1 MKMGYRMVIG
11 VGILTI
17 SDGVYRGKRLDISG
31 DLISAFVSDIGALK
45 VDHAVVPDEIEVIA
59 AKINYLIKLD
69 NVDLILTTGGTGIGP
84 RDVTPEAVT
93 SVIDYEIPGI
103 SETFRS
109 SGRLNTKYAI
119 LSRSIVG
126 VSSKTLIVTLP
137 GSPNGV
143 EDSLSVLK
151 PILFHTLDLIQGK
164 TDH

>member
-1 MKMGYRMVIG
+1 M
-11 VGILTI
+11 
-17 SDGVYRGKRLDISG
+17 
-31 DLISAFVSDIGALK
+31 
-45 VDHAVVPDEIEVIA
+45 
-59 AKINYLIKLD
+59 
-69 NVDLILTTGGTGIGP
+69 ILTTGGTGIGP

-151 PILFHTLDLIQGK
+151 PILFHTIDLIQGK